1 MRKVRFVSVEHSKW
15 AELRGPAPAE
25 KTVPHPRRRVTLGV
39 LAIVALIVAV
49 HVGLAGLLLASG
61 PWKHWVI
68 GTVLGIIL
76 LKVTYVLGR
85 LAIRRSR
92 TRETR

>member
-1 MRKVRFVSVEHSKW
+1 MRFEHSKW
-15 AELRGPAPAE
+15 AELRDPAPAE

-39 LAIVALIVAV
+39 IAIVALVVAV

-76 LKVTYVLGR
+76 LKATYVLGR
-85 LAIRRSR
+85 LAIRRNR

>member
-1 MRKVRFVSVEHSKW
+1 MSVEHSKW
-15 AELRGPAPAE
+15 AELRDPAPAQ
-25 KTVPHPRRRVTLGV
+25 KTVPHQRRRVTLGV
-39 LAIVALIVAV
+39 VAIIALVVAV
-49 HVGLAGLLLASG
+49 HVALAGLLLASG

-76 LKVTYVLGR
+76 LKVTHVLGH
-85 LAIRRSR
+85 LAIRRGR